1 MTDIGWVTTKSA
13 NILDGAKYAYVYVDL
28 IKGGK
33 LTDEQ
38 LSALNNLT
46 FNFTIKPTRK
56 NYTGSQSVDVN
67 LNNRC
72 AFVISSQ
79 YASYGC
85 AYLLL
90 SNYNSVCSVVKL
102 GGSNEFKVTAVHK
115 SDGVDTIRVSTNTD
129 YSWYIVYM

>member
-1 MTDIGWVTTKSA
+1 M
-13 NILDGAKYAYVYVDL
+13 YVDL

-46 FNFTIKPTRK
+46 FNFTIKKPIALTRT
-56 NYTGSQSVDVN
+56 NYTGSQSVDVK

-115 SDGVDTIRVSTNTD
+115 SDGVDTIKVSTTTD